1 MSEKFR
7 SPAGYSRS
15 SVQAASTVKMTAGSL
30 ADRLRTPAVQ
40 YWLNKTAAVIFTVLA
55 ACTLLL
61 E

>member
-1 MSEKFR
+1 MTACTLIVFS
-7 SPAGYSRS
+7 A
-15 SVQAASTVKMTAGSL
+15 VAVTAGSL
-30 ADRLRTPAVQ
+30 ADLLRTPVVQ